1 MKIKCPRCGG
11 TVSARA
17 PKMNAYLASHLE
29 ACPGV
34 ARSPGSIKTS
44 PGVARSPG
52 SIKTKNDVLA
62 ALGSAFRI
70 PEGDDDE

>member
-1 MKIKCPRCGG
+1 MRIKCPACGG

-17 PKMNAYLASHLE
+17 PKMNACLTNHLE

-34 ARSPGSIKTS
+34 ARSS
-44 PGVARSPG
+44 

-70 PEGDDDE
+70 PEGGDDE